1 MGDVAGQ
8 AARSAGAELHLLL
21 RRRKPCVFPPELSGE
36 LTWQGA
42 CCLST
47 QLTVMS
53 NSCPHCNNPTPAGAS
68 AAPYCCQGCR
78 LAHQF
83 LLDAGLDRFYALRE
97 GTALPAVGD
106 SAAAVGPLAWLEP
119 LLEQAVEQD
128 GIRRLILDVQG
139 IKCAACV
146 WLLERLYSRLPGAV
160 EIRVNSGVGRL
171 ELLFRREFEVR
182 AYLEDLARFGY
193 RTGPPCKQ
201 SDGAL
206 DDLWVRFG
214 VCAAIAMNSMIFS
227 FALYFGLSAASE
239 PGLYRIFS
247 WANWLLSIAAV
258 AVGGSI
264 FIKSAAQALRRGI
277 LHMDVPIA
285 LGVILAFAGSTW
297 SFFGGDGQASYFDT
311 LNVFIALMLLGRL
324 LQRRVASA
332 NRRVLL
338 ADDGVDGLWVR
349 RVDAAQRLAVVQ
361 VAALRTGDTLL
372 LLPGELLPVRAV
384 LLDGEAAFSL
394 KWISGEAEPGLFG
407 QGQPVPAG
415 AHNAESRA
423 LRLRAAEPFAASALG
438 ALLGAPQAA
447 RQSGERRDFW
457 HQLSRFYVLGVLTLS
472 TLALLLWWHAGAL
485 RALSVVVSV
494 LVVTCPCALGL
505 ATPLAFELTQAQLR
519 RRGLFIRQPSFLDR
533 ALRVRHVV
541 FDKTGTLT
549 LGELVLAAP
558 GQVHALPLPL
568 RAALYQMVV
577 RSNHPKSRALF
588 AAFQGADSA
597 AALDPDA
604 LVREE
609 PGHGLSAR
617 IGDKEYRL
625 GSAAF
630 ALGTELSSSADEV
643 VFACAGELVAR
654 FALREELRHDAAHE
668 IAALQRDGL
677 AVSLLSGDAVAR
689 VQRLAQQLGLPPAA
703 AHGAKS
709 PTDKAAFIKAVDNKD
724 TLMIGDGVNDAL
736 AMSAAYCA
744 GTPAADRPTLPE
756 RADFYFLGRGVG
768 PIRET
773 LQLARRTR
781 AVIVRN
787 LTFSLVYNLAVLALC
802 FSGQMTPLRC
812 ALVMPLSS
820 LLVVLATVHA
830 FREPRP
836 AAPALAP
843 ALAVS
848 P

>member
-1 MGDVAGQ
+1 MAI
-8 AARSAGAELHLLL
+8 H
-21 RRRKPCVFPPELSGE
+21 
-36 LTWQGA
+36 
-42 CCLST
+42 
-47 QLTVMS
+47 
-53 NSCPHCNNPTPAGAS
+53 CPHCKNPTPAGAGS
-68 AAPYCCQGCR
+68 APFCCQGCR
-78 LAHQF
+78 LAHEF
-83 LLDAGLDRFYALRE
+83 LIDAGLGRFYELHE

-106 SAAAVGPLAWLEP
+106 AAASELPLAWLVP
-119 LLEQAVEQD
+119 LLEQTVEKD
-128 GIRRLILDVQG
+128 GLLRLVLDVQG

-146 WLLERLYSRLPGAV
+146 WLLERLFTRLPGAV
-160 EIRVNSGVGRL
+160 EIRINSGVGRL
-171 ELLFRREFEVR
+171 ELLFRREFDVR
-182 AYLEDLARFGY
+182 AYLQELAKFGY

-206 DDLWVRFG
+206 DELWVRFG
-214 VCAAIAMNSMIFS
+214 VCAAIAMNTMIFS

-239 PGLYRIFS
+239 PALYRIFS

-258 AVGGSI
+258 AVGGSV

-297 SFFGGDGQASYFDT
+297 SFFGGDGSASYFDT

-332 NRRVLL
+332 NRSLLL
-338 ADDGVDGLWVR
+338 ADDGIDGLCVR
-349 RVDAAQRLAVVQ
+349 RVDAAQRLAVVK
-361 VAALRTGDTLL
+361 VGELRTGDTLL
-372 LLPGELLPVRAV
+372 LLPGELLPVRAA

-394 KWISGEAEPGLFG
+394 KWISGEAEPGLFCAG
-407 QGQPVPAG
+407 QAVPAG
-415 AHNAESRA
+415 AHNAESHA

-438 ALLGAPQAA
+438 ALLVAPKAA
-447 RQSGERRDFW
+447 RASGERRDFW
-457 HQLSRFYVLGVLTLS
+457 HQLSRYYVLGVLTLA
-472 TLALLLWWHAGAL
+472 TLALALWWHAGAL

-505 ATPLAFELTQAQLR
+505 ATPLAFELAQAQLR

-549 LGELVLAAP
+549 LGDLVLESP
-558 GQVHALPLPL
+558 GQVQALPPPL
-568 RAALYQMVV
+568 RSALYQMVA

-588 AAFQGADSA
+588 AAFASADSA
-597 AALDPDA
+597 PALDPQA
-604 LVREE
+604 QVREE
-609 PGHGLSAR
+609 PGHGLAAH
-617 IGDKEYRL
+617 IGGQQYRL

-630 ALGTELSSSADEV
+630 ALGGELGAGADEV
-643 VFACAGELVAR
+643 VFSCAGQLVAR
-654 FALREELRHDAAHE
+654 FALREELRHDAAQE
-668 IAALQRDGL
+668 IAALREDGL
-677 AVSLLSGDAVAR
+677 QVSLLSGDAVAR
-689 VQRLAQQLGLPPAA
+689 VQRLAQRLGLPADA
-703 AHGAKS
+703 AHGGKS
-709 PTDKAAFIKAVDNKD
+709 PSDKEAFIKAVDGKD

-756 RADFYFLGRGVG
+756 RADFYFLGHGVG

-773 LQLARRTR
+773 LQLLRKTR

-787 LTFSLVYNLAVLALC
+787 LGGSLTYNLAVLALC

-830 FREPRP
+830 FRERRSAP
-836 AAPALAP
+836 PALVP